1 MRNLGLRL
9 DALETRASEGRPTR
23 DNRRNGRVHG
33 RGHDLRRIN
42 YENVEDI
49 EDENPH
55 DDITRK
61 VKVDILNFDGTYDP

>member
-1 MRNLGLRL
+1 MRL
-9 DALETRASEGRPTR
+9 DALETRVSEERPTR
-23 DNRRNGRVHG
+23 DNRRNEGMHG

-49 EDENPH
+49 EDESPY

-61 VKVDILNFDGTYDP
+61 VKVDVPNFDSTSNISVIS